1 MSAPCGNPRD
11 CYEHEGEQC
20 ALGELRSSCPYAKGS
35 AEKTEAP
42 VQGTDDESGRV
53 CWNGQTLGLDDLGNL
68 TPRARSITLGVLG
81 DHDAGKTTMLI
92 GAYLALLRGERLA
105 AARFAGSRTLGAWE
119 ALASWSRFSDATQRA
134 SFPPHTSIG
143 AGRTPGLLHLALR
156 RGDGSSRDTLLI
168 DAPGEWFSRWA
179 TDESAAAAE
188 GARWVVEH
196 ADVLVVVLDSQRLT
210 GERRGAARGDAQRLI
225 ERLGN
230 HRAGRPVLV
239 VWTKADHQPP
249 DGIRRQVQETYRGTC
264 RGELGKD
271 DDRASPGPRGG
282 DLTAIRLGWDA
293 PTARSYP
300 RAHGRGSLLVLSRRL
315 WTLTS

>member
-1 MSAPCGNPRD
+1 MSAPCGNPRCYVHDGQKCAEGGARSD
-11 CYEHEGEQC
+11 CPWVKDRSAQRDTS
-20 ALGELRSSCPYAKGS
+20 ALVAAK
-35 AEKTEAP
+35 
-42 VQGTDDESGRV
+42 DDGRGRV
-53 CWNGQTLGLDDLGNL
+53 CWSGQALGLDDLGNL
-68 TPRARSITLGVLG
+68 TPRGRVITLGVFG
-81 DHDAGKTTMLI
+81 DYDAGKTTMLI
-92 GAYLALLRGERLA
+92 GAYLSLLRGGLLA
-105 AARFAGSRTLGAWE
+105 EARFAGSRTLGAWE
-119 ALASWSRFSDATQRA
+119 ALASWVRRSDAAHGA

-188 GARWVVEH
+188 GARWVAEH
-196 ADVLVVVLDSQRLT
+196 ADVLMVVLDSQRLT

-249 DGIRRQVQETYRGTC
+249 DGIRRQVQETI
-264 RGELGKD
+264 
-271 DDRASPGPRGG
+271 DRRLPGASSAMTTTERP
-282 DLTAIRLGWDA
+282 DSLAEAISEAIRLGWDA
-293 PTARSYP
+293 P
-300 RAHGRGSLLVLSRRL
+300 RAAPIVPAPTGDDPFLLYRGDHGR
-315 WTLTS
+315 